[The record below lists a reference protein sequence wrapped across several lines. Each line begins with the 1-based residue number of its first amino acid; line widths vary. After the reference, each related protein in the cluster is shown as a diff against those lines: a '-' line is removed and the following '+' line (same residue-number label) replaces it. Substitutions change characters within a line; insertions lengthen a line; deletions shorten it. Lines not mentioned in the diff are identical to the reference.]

1 MRLRARRRAVGSG
14 LAVLVLAVSPAA
26 SAPDGSLKRDIAYG
40 SLPEQTLT
48 ACLPAGGGRKPH
60 AGVVLIHG
68 GGWVSG
74 DKTDLLPLCKALA
87 HDGLFAATV
96 DYRLV
101 KKNQPATLWPAQLAD
116 VQLAVRWLRANAGTL
131 GLDAGRLCAYG
142 ESAGGH
148 LAVFLAAKTAI
159 EPSDMAALLP
169 AQPVSVA
176 CAVDNFG
183 PVDLAD
189 PGPTKDLAELLLGR
203 AMQPFDMAAF
213 REASPLF
220 LVGPGTAPIFIE
232 QGTADAV
239 VAPAQSLKLFDTLS
253 ANGVPARLTTYPGG
267 HGWKDVPASERTLM
281 ADEERQFLR
290 LFLASA
296 PRRP

>member
-1 MRLRARRRAVGSG
+1 MLAAPPAV
-14 LAVLVLAVSPAA
+14 
-26 SAPDGSLKRDIAYG
+26 SAPDGSVRRDVAYG
-40 SLPEQTLT
+40 PLPEQTLT
-48 ACLPAGGGRKPH
+48 ACLPAGSSRKPH

-68 GGWVSG
+68 GGWFGG
-74 DKTDLLPLCKALA
+74 DKNELVPLCKALA

-101 KKNQPATLWPAQLAD
+101 KKDRPDTLWPSQLAD
-116 VQLAVRWLRANAGTL
+116 VQLAVRWLRANAGAL

-148 LAVFLAAKTAI
+148 LAVFLAAKPTI

-183 PVDLAD
+183 PVDLVD
-189 PGPTKDLAELLLGR
+189 PGPLKIYVEQLLGR
-203 AMQPFDMAAF
+203 ELQPSDMAAF

-220 LVGPGTAPIFIE
+220 LVGRGTAQIYIE
-232 QGTADAV
+232 QGMSDAV
-239 VAPAQSLKLFDTLS
+239 VAPTQSLRLFDTLT
-253 ANGVPARLTTYPGG
+253 ANGVTTRLVTYAGG
-267 HGWKDVPASERTLM
+267 HSWMKVPGSERKLM

-290 LFLASA
+290 LFLTRA
-296 PRRP
+296 PRRS